1 MLASNSVIS
10 ALRVSSAPRPWRCFG
25 LMGWSQH
32 HTGVAVALLALGACT
47 ADDPGA
53 VAPVLQSGLH
63 TEMSAQTKTIHALTD
78 REILEIFYRATGGPD
93 WYYQGGWMS
102 ESSIEHWEGVS
113 VDATGRVR
121 ALSQVGNDLSG
132 SIPPELGSLSNLERL
147 DLSENRLTG
156 SIPAEL
162 GSLDSLEVLDL
173 SNNRL
178 AGSIP
183 SELGSLGNLEELEF
197 SFNQLT
203 GSIPPELANL
213 SSLSWLSLYR
223 NQLTGSIPP
232 ELGDMDSLLEL
243 GLEDLR
249 LTSVPPELGNLDD
262 LLVLDLSGNNL
273 AGIPSELG
281 DLANL
286 QFFTLAHNDLT
297 DIPPELASID
307 SLRYLLLNDNEITGS
322 IPPALGD
329 LSTLQDLSL
338 SGNQLTGAIP
348 PELGKLGN
356 LRTLELQDNRLTGSI
371 PPELGDLEV
380 LEVLW
385 LDDNDLSG
393 AISAEFVRSAFLHDW
408 SSDRYPLTYLFAD
421 NNRFAGPAP
430 AALDSLSFYEVES
443 YISLAGNEL
452 TGSVPLLP
460 AGDVRRNYFS
470 GCIPA
475 TWRLFGTLPHL
486 RVNPQ
491 RTSTGGTVNLKECYS
506 RDGVAAVADVTGQAG
521 DALRANLR
529 VDLEESRERALVELA
544 QRNQLVANPRSLAA
558 MSWGEPSG
566 LRPRWKI
573 GAGKPRKHPAP
584 GA

>member
-10 ALRVSSAPRPWRCFG
+10 TLRVSSAPRPWRCFG

-102 ESSIEHWEGVS
+102 ESSIEDWEGVS

-232 ELGDMDSLLEL
+232 ELGNLSSLEVLY
-243 GLEDLR
+243 
-249 LTSVPPELGNLDD
+249 LDEN
-262 LLVLDLSGNNL
+262 G
-273 AGIPSELG
+273 
-281 DLANL
+281 
-286 QFFTLAHNDLT
+286 
-297 DIPPELASID
+297 
-307 SLRYLLLNDNEITGS
+307 
-322 IPPALGD
+322 
-329 LSTLQDLSL
+329 
-338 SGNQLTGAIP
+338 
-348 PELGKLGN
+348 
-356 LRTLELQDNRLTGSI
+356 LTGSI

-506 RDGVAAVADVTGQAG
+506 RDAVAAVTAVSGQAG
-521 DALRANLR
+521 DALRADLR
-529 VDLEESRERALVELA
+529 DDLEETRERALVELA